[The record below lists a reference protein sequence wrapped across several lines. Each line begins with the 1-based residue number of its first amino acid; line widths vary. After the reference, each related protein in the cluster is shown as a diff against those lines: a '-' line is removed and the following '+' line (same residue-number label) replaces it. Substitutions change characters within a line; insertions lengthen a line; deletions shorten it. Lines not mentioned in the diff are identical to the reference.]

1 MTIILGILLLIFV
14 ASASYS
20 VYGHFSVPL
29 LVSNLAGLTSLGAA
43 AGPRAGREEVASG
56 EWGVASGEWRVASG
70 E

>member
-29 LVSNLAGLTSLGAA
+29 LVSNLAGLTRLGGA

-56 EWGVASGEWRVASG
+56 E
-70 E
+70 

>member
-56 EWGVASGEWRVASG
+56 EWRVASGEWRVASG